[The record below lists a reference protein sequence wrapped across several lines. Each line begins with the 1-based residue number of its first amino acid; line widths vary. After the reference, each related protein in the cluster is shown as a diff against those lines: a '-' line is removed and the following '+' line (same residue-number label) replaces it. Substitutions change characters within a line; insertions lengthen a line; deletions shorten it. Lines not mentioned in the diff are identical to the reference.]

1 MMVTYTKSCRH
12 CNGLVGPRYLVA
24 YKEHLAGQ
32 NKVRESYLEILK
44 STTTKCTYPL
54 CLKVGHK
61 TKDIGGSIASF
72 FFRWTLDQ
80 YSVNADTVIH
90 FTPMHKT
97 LR

>member
-1 MMVTYTKSCRH
+1 M
-12 CNGLVGPRYLVA
+12 A

-32 NKVRESYLEILK
+32 DEVRESYLEILK
-44 STTTKCTYPL
+44 ITTKKCKYPL

-61 TKDIGGSIASF
+61 TKGIGGSILSF

>member
-1 MMVTYTKSCRH
+1 M
-12 CNGLVGPRYLVA
+12 
-24 YKEHLAGQ
+24 AGQ
-32 NKVRESYLEILK
+32 DEVRESHLEILK
-44 STTTKCTYPL
+44 RTTRKSKYPL

-61 TKDIGGSIASF
+61 TKGIGGSILSF

>member
-1 MMVTYTKSCRH
+1 M
-12 CNGLVGPRYLVA
+12 
-24 YKEHLAGQ
+24 AGQ
-32 NKVRESYLEILK
+32 DKVRESYLEILK
-44 STTTKCTYPL
+44 STRIKCTYIMYPL
-54 CLKVGHK
+54 CRK
-61 TKDIGGSIASF
+61 TKGIGGSILSF